1 MVNII
6 TKELHFDE
14 EYKKRKEKERLKN
27 FNLFK
32 KRQKDI
38 TSIEEDIEI
47 KNKDAFDRS
56 IIRRIR
62 AR

>member
-56 IIRRIR
+56 I
-62 AR
+62 